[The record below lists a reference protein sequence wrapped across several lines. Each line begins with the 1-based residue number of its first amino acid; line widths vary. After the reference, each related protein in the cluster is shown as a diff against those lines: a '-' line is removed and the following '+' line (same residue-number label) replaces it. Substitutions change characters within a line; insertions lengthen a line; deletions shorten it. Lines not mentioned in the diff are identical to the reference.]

1 MFSKLC
7 HDHPEPVVTAEIL
20 PLCKGTVMHES
31 TRGIGRR
38 SAGMHGIE
46 PAICN
51 REKVSLQQW
60 NGYVSANSG
69 AVLPADVG
77 ESDGSFLMHIRD
89 WSA

>member
-51 REKVSLQQW
+51 REKVSLQQ
-60 NGYVSANSG
+60 VEEICI
-69 AVLPADVG
+69 G
-77 ESDGSFLMHIRD
+77 ESRS
-89 WSA
+89 STSC